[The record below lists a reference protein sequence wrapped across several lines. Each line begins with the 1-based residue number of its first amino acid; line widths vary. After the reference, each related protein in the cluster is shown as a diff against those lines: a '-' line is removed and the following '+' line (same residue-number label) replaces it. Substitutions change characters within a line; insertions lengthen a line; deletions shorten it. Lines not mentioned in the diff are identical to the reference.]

1 MEFSFRI
8 NLKLFNI
15 ESVNDEW
22 NLINLFDDNSL
33 YDFINDSEFSKYI
46 YFIKEDNNIIGF
58 VYLMQF
64 KNSDIYN
71 LEYGLKK
78 DKLNKNYIY
87 TLLTLIRDEIKSKH
101 LDKIMLVSRNEKGS
115 KYNEVASLFGKL
127 IYSGDFDYYE
137 INPNCE
143 NLEEENIKIKK
154 YLENVVCR

>member
-22 NLINLFDDNSL
+22 NLINLFDDNLL

-87 TLLTLIRDEIKSKH
+87 TFQTV
-101 LDKIMLVSRNEKGS
+101 DKG
-115 KYNEVASLFGKL
+115 
-127 IYSGDFDYYE
+127 
-137 INPNCE
+137 
-143 NLEEENIKIKK
+143 
-154 YLENVVCR
+154 

>member
-22 NLINLFDDNSL
+22 NLINLFDDNLL

-78 DKLNKNYIY
+78 DKLNKN
-87 TLLTLIRDEIKSKH
+87 
-101 LDKIMLVSRNEKGS
+101 
-115 KYNEVASLFGKL
+115 
-127 IYSGDFDYYE
+127 
-137 INPNCE
+137 
-143 NLEEENIKIKK
+143 
-154 YLENVVCR
+154 